1 MVSWGCSHVGKIWRA
16 LADFVFVIIAKQS
29 GESGLI
35 DLLTKS
41 WWNSISAFSA
51 LNLQTVHLI
60 LNQVGGWWAKNA
72 MLIVSSVCVAAS

>member
-1 MVSWGCSHVGKIWRA
+1 MGKIWRA

-41 WWNSISAFSA
+41 W
-51 LNLQTVHLI
+51 
-60 LNQVGGWWAKNA
+60 
-72 MLIVSSVCVAAS
+72 